1 MQLAKRYLAQ
11 VSSDDSSV
19 IVQQDPPKRQR
30 VDSNKTSK
38 ENGNADIVRHL
49 PPHPSDIKD
58 TKGAKDSNNKE
69 LTEEETE
76 IRKTQVC
83 CQCPGAVKAV
93 SFAVKK
99 EGPTQGKTFYKCG
112 TRNPADQC
120 SARGRSGY
128 FFIWED
134 EIGPACPEESCGCTW
149 SIRAK
154 FKKREFECG
163 LCNEV
168 FVK

>member
-1 MQLAKRYLAQ
+1 MQLAKRYLVQ
-11 VSSDDSSV
+11 VSDDDSSSLPV
-19 IVQQDPPKRQR
+19 TQQGPPKKQR
-30 VDSNKTSK
+30 IDSNKA
-38 ENGNADIVRHL
+38 EGGNVDIVRHL
-49 PPHPSDIKD
+49 PPHPSDVRE
-58 TKGAKDSNNKE
+58 AKEAKE
-69 LTEEETE
+69 LTDEETE

-83 CQCPGAVKAV
+83 CQCPGAVKAA
-93 SFAVKK
+93 FFTVKK

-120 SARGRSGY
+120 SAKGRSGY

-149 SIRAK
+149 SIRDK